1 MENNIFRSFEDYL
14 EAIKMVVKNNR
25 KENNEIGRS
34 LREIHFLENEV
45 DANFE
50 YFRECYNGNE
60 LPEYVVSNLRY
71 NENDLFRKIEN
82 ITNECILSEVNE
94 RYLTDNVI
102 SEADTNDLEY
112 ELKERWDSKLVDL
125 YDVDDTDLID
135 ELVRRGQYS
144 VTGGKGAKAIICEAL
159 GFSNSFSFSKEEII
173 AEIEKLF

>member
-1 MENNIFRSFEDYL
+1 MENNTFRSFEDYL
-14 EAIKMVVKNNR
+14 EAIKMVVKNNC

-60 LPEYVVSNLRY
+60 SPEYVISNLRY
-71 NENDLFRKIEN
+71 NESDLFRKIDN

-94 RYLTDNVI
+94 RYLIDNII
-102 SEADTNDLEY
+102 SQADTDDLEY
-112 ELKERWDSKLVDL
+112 ELKERWDSNLVNL
-125 YDVDDTDLID
+125 YDVDDSDLID

-144 VTGGKGAKAIICEAL
+144 AFGEKATKSIICEAL
-159 GFSNSFSFSKEEII
+159 GFSNSFAFSKEEII

>member
-1 MENNIFRSFEDYL
+1 MENNIFKSFEDYL

-50 YFRECYNGNE
+50 YFRACYDGNE
-60 LPEYVVSNLRY
+60 SPEYVVSNLRY

-112 ELKERWDSKLVDL
+112 ELKERWDSNLVNL
-125 YDVDDTDLID
+125 CEVDDTYLID

-144 VTGGKGAKAIICEAL
+144 AFGKNSAKSIICEAL
-159 GFSNSFSFSKEEII
+159 GFSNSYAFSKEEII